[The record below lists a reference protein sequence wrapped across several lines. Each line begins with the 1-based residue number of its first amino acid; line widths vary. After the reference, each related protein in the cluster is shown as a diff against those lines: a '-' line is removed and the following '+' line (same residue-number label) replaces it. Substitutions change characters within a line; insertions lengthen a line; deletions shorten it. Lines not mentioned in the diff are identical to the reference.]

1 MISDTI
7 SMLLGCCRITQFD
20 DFFFL
25 WFLLNM
31 ENLIHNLTQEA
42 TKFPVKCYKQQR
54 GQNTEQRDKLGTR
67 HKDQSQGAIA

>member
-7 SMLLGCCRITQFD
+7 SVLLGCYRITQLN
-20 DFFFL
+20 DFFFT
-25 WFLLNM
+25 LNM
-31 ENLIHNLTQEA
+31 ENLIHNLPQET

-54 GQNTEQRDKLGTR
+54 GQNTVQRDKLGTR